1 MSKSAWA
8 WGLGLVVVGWMPLCV
23 GWMPLCADD
32 QEKKP
37 VNLVANPSFEQ
48 TETLPVGWSLGGIAE
63 GGRAKLSVSEEKPKS
78 GQRCIRITGEAE
90 WATFVGNRIPVEKG
104 KYYVLT
110 GWVRVKK
117 GTGYI
122 KIDYFDKDKWLD
134 MTMPEGTD
142 SPEWIQQKVQTEADK
157 LEKATHIT
165 ATLVGAGE
173 FEVDFDDI
181 VIEAKP
187 VQK

>member
-8 WGLGLVVVGWMPLCV
+8 WGLGLVIVGL
-23 GWMPLCADD
+23 MPLCADD

>member
-8 WGLGLVVVGWMPLCV
+8 WGLGLVVV